1 MPLPNILEFIGT
13 NVTQA
18 KFKVALEKLLS
29 YLSVEGATKVELS
42 AAVSPKAD
50 KTYVDNALSG
60 FTNGASKF
68 YPTLALAEAD
78 IANITVKD
86 KVDIGEVANGGTWYK
101 ATTGAT
107 SLTKSAYDAV
117 EQGKIYANNET
128 ELSLGVVR
136 QTSSKTKTALDMIEV
151 SSENTY
157 PIVVDADDKVLLGY
171 DAETDEMQ
179 GIGLVGGKSVAKK
192 GLETFVGLSSVHPIV
207 VDADDKVLLGYD
219 AETDEM
225 QGIGL
230 VGGKSVAKKGLETFV
245 GLSSVHPIVV
255 DADDK
260 VLLGYDEHTDRLIGS
275 FQLDSLSYQNQKSVK
290 FPYYLP
296 HHALNQVISYGQSL
310 STGTKGQPVL
320 SSTQNFANVT
330 FSGGVLY
337 WGNDA
342 TQLTTSKPLIEET
355 LNDQGETICSGLA
368 NYASYLALTQN
379 GVPPSDHVIF
389 ASSAGSQGFPI
400 LNLMKG
406 SSTYTNKFLKHLT
419 SARQINQDIALNI
432 VTWMQGETD
441 SGALP
446 ALYPTLTKDD
456 YKAKFLQLVND
467 VNNDAKALGQETPVI
482 FLTYQHSSLVEASD
496 AGTQRAMIEAMQ
508 ENDKVYCIV
517 PTYPFPHADVLHL
530 TALGYKWIGA
540 YFGRAYKQILH
551 DKIKPLTLKPLSSIY
566 SGNKVTVFFD
576 VPFSPLK
583 FDTKTLAETKNFGF
597 SVKVNGIQAE
607 ISSVKVA
614 QSGTSI
620 EILLSSSIAT
630 SSIVEVR
637 YAIDQS
643 GVSSTILASGSGNLC
658 DSCPETVSIN
668 GNVRPLFYVCPH
680 FSLIAINGDI

>member
-1 MPLPNILEFIGT
+1 M
-13 NVTQA
+13 
-18 KFKVALEKLLS
+18 
-29 YLSVEGATKVELS
+29 
-42 AAVSPKAD
+42 
-50 KTYVDNALSG
+50 
-60 FTNGASKF
+60 
-68 YPTLALAEAD
+68 
-78 IANITVKD
+78 
-86 KVDIGEVANGGTWYK
+86 
-101 ATTGAT
+101 
-107 SLTKSAYDAV
+107 
-117 EQGKIYANNET
+117 
-128 ELSLGVVR
+128 
-136 QTSSKTKTALDMIEV
+136 
-151 SSENTY
+151 
-157 PIVVDADDKVLLGY
+157 LLGY
-171 DAETDEMQ
+171 DQ
-179 GIGLVGGKSVAKK
+179 
-192 GLETFVGLSSVHPIV
+192 
-207 VDADDKVLLGYD
+207 
-219 AETDEM
+219 
-225 QGIGL
+225 
-230 VGGKSVAKKGLETFV
+230 
-245 GLSSVHPIVV
+245 
-255 DADDK
+255 
-260 VLLGYDEHTDRLIGS
+260 HTDRLIGS

-389 ASSAGSQGFPI
+389 ASSAGSQGLPI

-406 SSTYTNKFLKHLT
+406 SSTYTNRFLKHLT
-419 SARQINQDIALNI
+419 SARQVNQDIALNI

-456 YKAKFLQLVND
+456 YKAKFLQLVSD

-482 FLTYQHSSLVEASD
+482 FLTYQHSSLVKASD

-643 GVSSTILASGSGNLC
+643 GVSSTILESGSGNLC

>member
-1 MPLPNILEFIGT
+1 MADSIITKQELIDAQKDAQTLEEVISGEPGKLVET
-13 NVTQA
+13 RLGRKVYTLASVPQINTMAREEVT
-18 KFKVALEKLLS
+18 
-29 YLSVEGATKVELS
+29 SVLA
-42 AAVSPKAD
+42 PKAD

-117 EQGKIYANNET
+117 EHGKIYANNET

-136 QTSSKTKTALDMIEV
+136 QTSSKTKTSLDMIEV
-151 SSENTY
+151 SSENTH

-219 AETDEM
+219 AE
-225 QGIGL
+225 
-230 VGGKSVAKKGLETFV
+230 
-245 GLSSVHPIVV
+245 
-255 DADDK
+255 
-260 VLLGYDEHTDRLIGS
+260 TDRLIGS